1 VPYWRLSS
9 FYFFYFGLLGCIS
22 PYWGLFLDSQGMS
35 VLEIAQLVALFGV
48 TRIFAPML
56 WGALADR
63 TGKPMWLLRIGSG
76 LCAISF
82 STIFW
87 AEGFNQ
93 LAIIVVLY
101 GFFWA
106 AVLPQFEVITL
117 NYLSGQMGL
126 YARIRLWGSI
136 GFIVMVWGLGFL
148 FDWISVATLPV
159 FMLSLIAAIFLSS
172 FAISE
177 PQIYINNT
185 DTAGRFRSSISV
197 AVVAFFAACFLMQV
211 SHGAYYTFFSLF
223 LEAHAYSKSQIGFLW
238 AVGVIAEV
246 IIFMVMTRLA
256 SRFGMR
262 QLLLASLLIAA
273 GRWYLTGHWVD
284 SLLLMFV
291 LQITHAATFGI
302 MHAVSMH
309 YLYEFFKGPHQ
320 GKGQSLYSGLAY
332 GAGSAFGAY
341 FAGILWD
348 RFDPVFMFEMSAVAA
363 FLGFLLVW
371 RFIKR

>member
-1 VPYWRLSS
+1 MPYWRLSS

-35 VLEIAQLVALFGV
+35 VLEIGQLVALFGV
-48 TRIFAPML
+48 TRIFAPMI

-63 TGKPMWLLRIGSG
+63 TGKRLRLLRIGSG
-76 LCAISF
+76 LCALSF
-82 STIFW
+82 GTIFW

-117 NYLSGQMGL
+117 NYLDGQMGL

-148 FDWISVATLPV
+148 FDWISVATLPA
-159 FMLSLIAAIFLSS
+159 FMLSLILAIFLSS
-172 FAISE
+172 FSVSE
-177 PQIYINNT
+177 PAIQTVDVDGTGIMRKLMN
-185 DTAGRFRSSISV
+185 ARV
-197 AVVAFFAACFLMQV
+197 AAFFAACFLMQV

-223 LEAHAYSKSQIGFLW
+223 LEGQGYSKSQIGFLW

-246 IIFMVMTRLA
+246 IIFMVMSRLA
-256 SRFGMR
+256 SQFGMR
-262 QLLLASLLIAA
+262 QILLASLILATL
-273 GRWYLTGHWVD
+273 RWYFTGHWVD
-284 SLLLMFV
+284 SMLLLFM
-291 LQITHAATFGI
+291 LQLTHAATFGT

-309 YLYEFFKGPHQ
+309 YVYEFFKGRHQ

-332 GAGSAFGAY
+332 GAGSAAGAY

-348 RFDPVFMFEMSAVAA
+348 RFNAVFMFEMSALAA
-363 FLGFLLVW
+363 FVGFLLVW